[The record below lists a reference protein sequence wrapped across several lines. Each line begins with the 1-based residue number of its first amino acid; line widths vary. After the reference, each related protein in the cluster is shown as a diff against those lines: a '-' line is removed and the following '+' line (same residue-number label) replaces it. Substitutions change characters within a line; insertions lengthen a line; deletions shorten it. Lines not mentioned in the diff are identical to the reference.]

1 MKTFL
6 FSLIAFLGFSMT
18 TFASSLENENEI
30 IEATASSS
38 FTYNG
43 TLTVAVNGQSEPP
56 ATTQVQADIENGKLT
71 LSMGAVTIFG
81 QTVYTVIVSNIAIDE
96 NGVIAASNNVP
107 VTAAGFSGL
116 TANVSGTYVID
127 KSCSVQMTI
136 NNVPGGKSVSVDYVG
151 N

>member
-1 MKTFL
+1 
-6 FSLIAFLGFSMT
+6 
-18 TFASSLENENEI
+18 
-30 IEATASSS
+30 
-38 FTYNG
+38 
-43 TLTVAVNGQSEPP
+43 
-56 ATTQVQADIENGKLT
+56 
-71 LSMGAVTIFG
+71 MGAVTIFG